1 MKKQDIMFSIGKYLD
16 EKFIYIYTDDS
27 LLKFNPK
34 DIMITFDDK
43 YLKLKTNI
51 KFLDVSVKYSSIKTI
66 EFRNR

>member
-16 EKFIYIYTDDS
+16 EEFIYIYTDDS